1 MARACIDVGSNT
13 TRLLVAESRGG
24 RLRELMSQRSF
35 TRIGKSIVGGGRIP
49 KKKVRETTEVVAA
62 QARAARDLGAEQIV
76 VVATAAIRRAPNGR
90 ELAVAIE
97 EQTGLPVRI
106 LSEPEEARLSFL
118 GATRSLTAPID
129 GRVGV
134 VDVGGGSTEIAIGTI
149 AEGVCWS
156 ESFRI
161 GSGLLADSHLH
172 SDPPAAS
179 ELSTVRQH
187 VAGVF
192 KGLEVPPTE
201 MAVAVGGSATSLR
214 RLVGAELSP
223 ETLERSLRILSSTR
237 IEEVARRFDLDAER
251 VKLLPAGLLIFEEL
265 STRLGLT
272 LQIAGGGLREGAI
285 IEMMGSD

>member
-90 ELAVAIE
+90 ELAAAIE

-134 VDVGGGSTEIAIGTI
+134 VDVGGGSTEIAVGTI
-149 AEGVCWS
+149 AGGVCWS

-192 KGLEVPPTE
+192 EGLEVPPTE